1 MRPDEHKAKASR
13 RYQSKHKK
21 QGDTT
26 ALEVAQARRAA
37 AKAKIAGNSL
47 SAIRRRNA
55 DTDRASPAASA
66 PSELNATTTPTKT
79 FSRRKI
85 ASNKDRYEEKSE
97 QDQIIEDAKLGID
110 RETTDLVRMLE
121 EKEAEHVGD
130 NSTFFR
136 FKEEQ
141 EWEGDEELQSDTE
154 QKLYHNLLALDITEL
169 EAVLSKI
176 PYRSRLQLADSDR
189 LVLESPDN
197 TNSKNRKP
205 IVPGFVKNAKG
216 LVMFKKPIVQS
227 QPQAEGIMITND
239 GSNHEKVEAA
249 KKAQQSSRPAQQ
261 PSITQSKAAI
271 QSPTSGTKQ
280 KETAVHDDDAKDQQH
295 SKYEDDLDS
304 ILNQDLPADRS
315 GNQTCYLD
323 QNSHS
328 WSLGYKQ
335 PLKRPNVLK
344 KPVSKSIPPNKSSKA
359 ADTDDAWLDEML
371 E

>member
-21 QGDTT
+21 QGDPT

-37 AKAKIAGNSL
+37 AKAKVAGNSL

-55 DTDRASPAASA
+55 DIDQASQTASA
-66 PSELNATTTPTKT
+66 SSEPDDTTTPTKT

-97 QDQIIEDAKLGID
+97 QDQIIEDAELGID

-121 EKEAEHVGD
+121 EKEAENVGD

-141 EWEGDEELQSDTE
+141 EWEEDDELQSEIE

-169 EAVLSKI
+169 EAVLSKL
-176 PYRSRLQLADSDR
+176 PYRSRLHLADSDR
-189 LVLESPDN
+189 LVPQSLDMSV
-197 TNSKNRKP
+197 SKNRKP

-216 LVMFKKPIVQS
+216 LVMFKKPVVQS

-249 KKAQQSSRPAQQ
+249 KKAQQSSRPAPQ
-261 PSITQSKAAI
+261 PSITQSKEEI
-271 QSPTSGTKQ
+271 T
-280 KETAVHDDDAKDQQH
+280 VHDDAKDQQH

-304 ILNQDLPADRS
+304 LLNQDLPADRS
-315 GNQTCYLD
+315 GNQ
-323 QNSHS
+323 N
-328 WSLGYKQ
+328 YKQ
-335 PLKRPNVLK
+335 PLKRPNMLK
-344 KPVSKSIPPNKSSKA
+344 KPVSKPIPPKKSSNA